1 MKTKQNSK
9 YFIMAWAIVFV
20 MYNVILFL
28 VVGKNHQELFKEA
41 TFWILYAWMMIA
53 FIAVRVVAIVEKAD
67 AHGGLR
73 PLLAGI
79 YGYLIVTFVATT
91 ALFFVSAK
99 LNFIWAILIFVV
111 ITCLAA
117 IFMCFGGLHNNML
130 MQNQPRVKEIYKIEE
145 LSGYFTNVANSSSAR
160 FQGILN
166 HLASLTATLTTVEG
180 NDEVAAIDKRLIE
193 RAAFI
198 KGNAERSENNIDHNA
213 EKFEELLKER
223 ESVVARI
230 NGNASN

>member
-1 MKTKQNSK
+1 
-9 YFIMAWAIVFV
+9 
-20 MYNVILFL
+20 
-28 VVGKNHQELFKEA
+28 
-41 TFWILYAWMMIA
+41 
-53 FIAVRVVAIVEKAD
+53 
-67 AHGGLR
+67 
-73 PLLAGI
+73 
-79 YGYLIVTFVATT
+79 
-91 ALFFVSAK
+91 
-99 LNFIWAILIFVV
+99 
-111 ITCLAA
+111 
-117 IFMCFGGLHNNML
+117 

-166 HLASLTATLTTVEG
+166 HLANLTATLTTVEG

-230 NGNASN
+230 NGNANN

>member
-1 MKTKQNSK
+1 
-9 YFIMAWAIVFV
+9 
-20 MYNVILFL
+20 
-28 VVGKNHQELFKEA
+28 
-41 TFWILYAWMMIA
+41 MIA
-53 FIAVRVVAIVEKAD
+53 FIAVRVVAIVEKAV

-73 PLLAGI
+73 PLLAGM

-111 ITCLAA
+111 ISCLAA

-230 NGNASN
+230 NDNASN